1 MLIHVHSLIVFIMQ
15 IVKMLNPNGILVEL
29 CRQRVSL
36 LELDEKKF
44 LEDAKA
50 FDSRKMKL
58 VMYYY

>member
-15 IVKMLNPNGILVEL
+15 IVKVLNPNGILVEL

-50 FDSRKMKL
+50 FDSRKMK
-58 VMYYY
+58 